1 MQFHYGEMVN
11 CDGGICSGLTAYLVC
26 LLVPWL
32 NRWKV
37 RRMGRLP
44 SEIFIV
50 LLPSTVFL
58 IVLVVDVVSSLLLLL
73 LLLLVMGTKGVFFWE
88 FYSLVWGWR
97 GSQDDWNVAVEML
110 RNFGVGTS

>member
-1 MQFHYGEMVN
+1 
-11 CDGGICSGLTAYLVC
+11 
-26 LLVPWL
+26 
-32 NRWKV
+32 
-37 RRMGRLP
+37 MGRLP

-58 IVLVVDVVSSLLLLL
+58 IVLVVDVVSSLLLLLL